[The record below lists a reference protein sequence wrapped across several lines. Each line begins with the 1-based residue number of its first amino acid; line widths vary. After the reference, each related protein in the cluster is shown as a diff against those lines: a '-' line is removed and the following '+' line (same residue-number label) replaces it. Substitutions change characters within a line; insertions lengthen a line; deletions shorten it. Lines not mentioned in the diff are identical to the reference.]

1 MLSPQRTGLLAAVFA
16 LMLLAQA
23 AFGAAEPITVRIM
36 DLAERPVTRAEAG
49 RSPRECEDLVVAVV
63 RGRRVLKFTDPEVAV
78 LQLTDRIITVR
89 RGVSSG

>member
-1 MLSPQRTGLLAAVFA
+1 MTSSSSAGRLLGLSILSPQAGSVMEDLLTVGSGL
-16 LMLLAQA
+16 
-23 AFGAAEPITVRIM
+23 